1 MEIRLLAFDSF
12 GVRSMSTFIQ
22 TNDTIIHIDP
32 AVSLAPRRYNLPPH
46 RREVER
52 LIECAREIEK
62 HAKEAEI
69 IIITHYH
76 YDHHDPGKLIPID
89 IYRNKIVY
97 VKDPNNKINKS
108 QMQRASRFLSLIK
121 NIAREIKI
129 AEKQE
134 IQIGTTRIRISDP
147 VPHGVN
153 DRLGYVVE
161 VSVQDKDTKLLYT
174 SDVEGPPLEEQVKFI
189 VEERPDILI
198 LDGPMTYMLGFRYS
212 KKALEA
218 SINNIKRILDLGVK
232 TLVIDHHFMRDLKY
246 RERLGDAYKYAEDKN
261 VKMIS
266 AAEFMNRPIEMLEAM
281 RDKLYQEENAPGSI
295 PENIREILEE

>member
-1 MEIRLLAFDSF
+1 MEIKLLAFDSF

-22 TNDTIIHIDP
+22 TRDVIVHIDP

-52 LIECAREIEK
+52 LIECAREIER
-62 HAKEAEI
+62 HARDADI
-69 IIITHYH
+69 IIVTHYH
-76 YDHHDPGKLIPID
+76 YDHHDPGKLIPVD
-89 IYRNKIVY
+89 IYKNKIVY
-97 VKDPNNKINKS
+97 IKDPKNRINKS

-121 NIAREIKI
+121 DIAREIKV
-129 AEKQE
+129 AERQE
-134 IQIGTTRIRISDP
+134 IKIGSTLIKISDA

-161 VSVQDKDTKLLYT
+161 VSIRDDEKKVLYT

-189 VEERPDILI
+189 IEEKPDILI

-218 SINNIKRILDLGVK
+218 SMNNIRKIVDSGVK
-232 TLVIDHHFMRDLKY
+232 TIVIDHHFMRDLKY
-246 RERLGDAYKYAEDKN
+246 RERLADVYKYSEEKGT
-261 VKMIS
+261 KMIS

-281 RDKLYQEENAPGSI
+281 RDKLYQEENAPGVI
-295 PENIREILEE
+295 PDNVREILEE

>member
-1 MEIRLLAFDSF
+1 MEIKLLAFDSF

-22 TNDTIIHIDP
+22 TRDTIIHIDP
-32 AVSLAPRRYNLPPH
+32 AVSLAPKRYNLPPH

-62 HAKEAEI
+62 HARDAEI

-76 YDHHDPGKLIPID
+76 YDHHDPGKLIPIE
-89 IYRNKIVY
+89 IYKNKVVY
-97 VKDPNNKINKS
+97 VKDPNNKINRS

-121 NIAREIKI
+121 NLAKEIKI
-129 AEKQE
+129 AERQE
-134 IQIGTTRIRISDP
+134 IKIGNTCIKMSDA

-161 VSVQDKDTKLLYT
+161 VSIWDGEKKLLYT

-189 VEERPDILI
+189 LDERPDILI

-218 SINNIKRILDLGVK
+218 SISNIKKIIDSGVK
-232 TLVIDHHFMRDLKY
+232 TIVIDHHFMRDLKY
-246 RERLGDAYKYAEDKN
+246 RERLADAYKYSEEKG

-281 RDKLYQEENAPGSI
+281 RDKLYQEENAPGVI
-295 PENIREILEE
+295 PENIKEILEE